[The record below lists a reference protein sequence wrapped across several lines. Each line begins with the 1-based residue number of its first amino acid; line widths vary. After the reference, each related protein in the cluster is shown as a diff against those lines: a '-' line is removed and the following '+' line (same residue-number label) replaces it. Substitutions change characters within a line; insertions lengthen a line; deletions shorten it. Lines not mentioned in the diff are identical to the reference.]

1 MSPSHRIVVVGS
13 INSDLVVR
21 TPRLP
26 LPGETVTA
34 HSRSTHNGGKGANQA
49 VALARLCRDVSF
61 VGAVG
66 SDPDGDR
73 LVTALASEGVD
84 TSAIK
89 RSDIPTGLA
98 VVLVDDAGENSIVG
112 VLGANGDL
120 GEFDI
125 DTNVELIRSADVVL
139 VQLEIPIDV
148 VTAAVANATGTV
160 VLNPAPARPLGEDLL
175 ACVDY
180 LVPNRTELATLAG
193 TPTPDSDVE
202 VLNAVCELGFAGIT
216 VVTLGA
222 GGAIAISNN
231 EVVARAEP
239 PEASVVDTVGAGDA
253 FCAGLVDAIAAE
265 AAIGDALRWA
275 VACGTHAT
283 TVKGAQPSMPTTADA
298 EALAGPLV
306 GR

>member
-1 MSPSHRIVVVGS
+1 MSPDDRIVVVGS

-49 VALARLCRDVSF
+49 VALARLGRRVSI

-66 SDPDGDR
+66 SDSDGDR
-73 LVTALASEGVD
+73 LVTALASEDID
-84 TSAIK
+84 TSPIR
-89 RSDIPTGLA
+89 RSNVPTGLA
-98 VVLVDDAGENSIVG
+98 VVLVDDVGENSIVG
-112 VLGANGDL
+112 DLGANGDV
-120 GEFDI
+120 GQGDI
-125 DTNVELIRSADVVL
+125 DANEELIRSADIVL

-148 VTAAVANATGTV
+148 VAAAVANATGTV
-160 VLNPAPARPLGEDLL
+160 VLDPAPARPLEADLL

-180 LVPNRTELATLAG
+180 LIPNRTELATLAG
-193 TPTPDSDVE
+193 TATPDSDAE
-202 VLNAVCELGFAGIT
+202 VLEAVRLMEFTGTT

-222 GGAIAISNN
+222 RGAIAISNG
-231 EVVARAEP
+231 EIIATAEP
-239 PEASVVDTVGAGDA
+239 PSVAVVDTVGAGDA

-265 AAIGDALRWA
+265 ATIADALKWG

-283 TVKGAQPSMPTTADA
+283 TVHGAQQSMPTTIDA
-298 EALAGPLV
+298 EALAGPL
-306 GR
+306 R